1 MRVEIEKNYII
12 VYTSYHQH
20 FSISFLL
27 STHVVSLSKLFG
39 EKNTKQLLFFGWNL
53 IKAIKYGSCQHFL
66 YFTKFFN
73 FFFLI
78 VWHHLYY
85 YNYNNINNYTYSVF
99 IVVEEFQT
107 LLEKPCTMTVKMT
120 KTKTKKI
127 SFRKFNKPRHDFFL
141 PLLW

>member
-1 MRVEIEKNYII
+1 M
-12 VYTSYHQH
+12 
-20 FSISFLL
+20 L
-27 STHVVSLSKLFG
+27 SRYQNFW
-39 EKNTKQLLFFGWNL
+39 EKNTEQLLFFGWNL

-73 FFFLI
+73 FFLI

-120 KTKTKKI
+120 KTKNKENIFPKIQQTKT
-127 SFRKFNKPRHDFFL
+127 
-141 PLLW
+141 